1 MRDNGELIDK
11 PFLSGNALDIMISLW
26 LPTTSE
32 MVAVK
37 KMNSFNI
44 ISGYDARVIATF
56 NNNIQKMAERTRL
69 GIPVTIATD
78 PRHGTEENPGA
89 AIYTSSFSQWPSSLG
104 LAATRDTVLVQ
115 EFGDIARQEYRAAG
129 ITLAL
134 HPMADLATE
143 PRWGR
148 SNGTFGEDAHLSAR
162 MTKAYILGFQ
172 GDSLDHNSVACMTK
186 HFSGGGPQKD
196 GEDAHFPY
204 GKEQVYPGNNFD
216 YHLIPFTEGA
226 FPAKTAQIMPYYGIP
241 MDQTDENVA
250 FAFNKRIITGL
261 LRDSL
266 GFEGVVCTDWNIIND
281 SKVGEARAWGVEN
294 LTPLMRTKKFIDAGC
309 DQFGGEFSPELIVE
323 LVRNGEIVEERLDVS
338 IKRILRDKFKLGLFD
353 NPYVDAEKAGS
364 IAGKSEFRE
373 KGRIAQAKSTVLL
386 KNENLLPLKPG
397 MKIYVHGM
405 VNPKELEKFGKLVGN
420 PDEADVMVLRIKT
433 PYEDRSDYF
442 IEKFFHQGR
451 LYYSEKELS
460 QYLSLISNKPSI
472 VVANIERP
480 MILTEISEA
489 SAVLMAEFG
498 TSDEVLAKLL
508 FGEVKP
514 TGKLPFEFPSSWDS
528 VLGQKED
535 LPYDSKDP
543 LYPFGYGL
551 GFD

>member
-1 MRDNGELIDK
+1 MNKNGKLDVYENTFAPLEERVNDLVLQMNLEEKAGMMFVSMIGMRDNGELIDK

-204 GKEQVYPGNNFD
+204 GKEQVYPGNI
-216 YHLIPFTEGA
+216 LIT
-226 FPAKTAQIMPYYGIP
+226 I
-241 MDQTDENVA
+241 
-250 FAFNKRIITGL
+250 
-261 LRDSL
+261 
-266 GFEGVVCTDWNIIND
+266 
-281 SKVGEARAWGVEN
+281 
-294 LTPLMRTKKFIDAGC
+294 
-309 DQFGGEFSPELIVE
+309 
-323 LVRNGEIVEERLDVS
+323 
-338 IKRILRDKFKLGLFD
+338 
-353 NPYVDAEKAGS
+353 
-364 IAGKSEFRE
+364 
-373 KGRIAQAKSTVLL
+373 
-386 KNENLLPLKPG
+386 
-397 MKIYVHGM
+397 
-405 VNPKELEKFGKLVGN
+405 
-420 PDEADVMVLRIKT
+420 
-433 PYEDRSDYF
+433 
-442 IEKFFHQGR
+442 
-451 LYYSEKELS
+451 
-460 QYLSLISNKPSI
+460 
-472 VVANIERP
+472 
-480 MILTEISEA
+480 
-489 SAVLMAEFG
+489 
-498 TSDEVLAKLL
+498 
-508 FGEVKP
+508 
-514 TGKLPFEFPSSWDS
+514 
-528 VLGQKED
+528 
-535 LPYDSKDP
+535 
-543 LYPFGYGL
+543 
-551 GFD
+551 